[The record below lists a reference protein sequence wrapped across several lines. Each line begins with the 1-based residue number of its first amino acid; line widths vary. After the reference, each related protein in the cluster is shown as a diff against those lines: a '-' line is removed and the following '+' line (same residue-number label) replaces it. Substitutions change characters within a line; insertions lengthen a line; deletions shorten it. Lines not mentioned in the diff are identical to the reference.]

1 MKRRRM
7 RDKQMRKKSRV
18 KMWAVLLVILLT
30 AAGFSGCR
38 SSQNDDSVPEVD
50 EPDEDIT
57 LPAYEEE

>member
-1 MKRRRM
+1 
-7 RDKQMRKKSRV
+7 
-18 KMWAVLLVILLT
+18 MWAVLFVILLM